1 MSLIDFKTNSSK
13 QTRLIAELLARE
25 IFRKKLKIKSALV
38 LALSGNLG
46 GGKTTFVQGFMKGA
60 GVKKKITSPTF
71 VLVKT
76 YKLQLKVYKKI
87 YHIDCY
93 RLKKSEELLDLGLKE
108 ILENPNNIIL
118 IEWSEKIKKDLIKNC
133 ILIKFKHGK
142 KENERIILLAN
153 RV

>member
-1 MSLIDFKTNSSK
+1 MINFKTDSPK
-13 QTRLIAELLARE
+13 QTRLIAGLLAQE
-25 IFRKKLKIKSALV
+25 ILRKKIKIKSALV

-71 VLVKT
+71 VLIKT
-76 YKLQLKVYKKI
+76 YNLQSKAYKKI

-108 ILENPNNIIL
+108 ILENSDNIVL
-118 IEWSEKIKKDLIKNC
+118 IEWPERIKKDLIKNC

-142 KENERIILLAN
+142 KENERIILIK
-153 RV
+153 